1 MRFHTLAVKHIDR
14 LTKDSV
20 AVSFAIPEDLKQ
32 EFAFKPGQY
41 LTLRTTINGED
52 IRRSYSICSG
62 QDDADLRVGIKKV
75 SDGIFS
81 SYANENL
88 KVGDTLQVMTP
99 EGRFTPSQQ
108 LGNRHILGIAAG
120 SGITP
125 ILSIIRSLLARETDT
140 QVTLI
145 FGNRTSSSV
154 MFAEEIED
162 LKNRYLGRLSVVHIL
177 SKESQDVDLLSG
189 RVTKDKINQLSNGVI
204 DFSSVSEAFLCGP
217 ESMVMDVKPTLQTL
231 GLAEGK
237 IRFELFTP
245 SKKQGAK
252 KEGAK
257 KEQTNVGLSVT
268 TAEKILSNITVILDG
283 KRHNFDLLDSDESL
297 IEAAARNGLELP
309 YSCKGG
315 MCCTCRCKVE
325 KGEATMELN
334 YSLEPWE
341 MQAGFVLGCQVK
353 PVTAELTLDFDHL

>member
-1 MRFHTLAVKHIDR
+1 MSFHTLAVKNIDR

-20 AVSFAIPEDLKQ
+20 AVSFAVPDNLKQ

-75 SDGIFS
+75 SDGVFS
-81 SYANENL
+81 SYVNENL

-108 LGNRHILGIAAG
+108 PGKRHILGIAAG

-125 ILSIIRSLLARETDT
+125 ILSIIRSLLARESDT
-140 QVTLI
+140 KVTLI
-145 FGNRTSSSV
+145 FGNRTSNSV

-189 RVTKDKINQLSNGVI
+189 RITADNIHQLSNGVI
-204 DFSSVSEAFLCGP
+204 DFSNVTEAFLCGP
-217 ESMVMDVKPTLQTL
+217 EGMVIDVKSTLQQL
-231 GLAEGK
+231 GLLEEK

-245 SKKQGAK
+245 TKKQ
-252 KEGAK
+252 GAK
-257 KEQTNVGLSVT
+257 KEQTNVGLSVA

-283 KRHNFDLLDSDESL
+283 KSHNFDLMESDESL

-325 KGEATMELN
+325 KGEATMDLH

-341 MQAGFVLGCQVK
+341 MQAGFVLGCQVR
-353 PVTAELTLDFDHL
+353 PITAELTLDFDHL

>member
-1 MRFHTLAVKHIDR
+1 MTRFHTLAVKQIDR

-20 AVSFAIPEDLKQ
+20 AVSFTVPEDLKQ
-32 EFAFKPGQY
+32 QFAFQPGQY
-41 LTLRTTINGED
+41 LTLRTKINGED

-62 QDDADLRVGIKKV
+62 LDDADLRVGIKKV

-81 SYANENL
+81 RFANVNL
-88 KVGDTLQVMTP
+88 KVGDKLEVMPP

-108 LGNRHILGIAAG
+108 IGRRHILGIAAG

-125 ILSIIRSLLARETDT
+125 ILSIIRSLLARESDT

-189 RVTKDKINQLSNGVI
+189 RITADKINQLAAGVI
-204 DFSSVSEAFLCGP
+204 DFSNVTEAFLCGP
-217 ESMVMDVKPTLQTL
+217 EGLVMDVKSALIQL
-231 GLAEGK
+231 GVANEK

-245 SKKQGAK
+245 TKKQGTKGKADRAPSEPNTSNK
-252 KEGAK
+252 
-257 KEQTNVGLSVT
+257 NLS
-268 TAEKILSNITVILDG
+268 SITIILDG
-283 KRHNFDLLDSDESL
+283 KSHQFDLLESDESL
-297 IEAAARNGLELP
+297 IEAAARSGLELP

-325 KGEATMELN
+325 KGEVSMALN
-334 YSLEPWE
+334 YSLEAWE
-341 MQAGFVLGCQVK
+341 MQAGFVLSCQAK
-353 PVTAELTLDFDHL
+353 PVTPELVLNFDHL

>member
-1 MRFHTLAVKHIDR
+1 MSFHTLQVKHIDR

-20 AVSFAIPEDLKQ
+20 AISFAIPEELKQ

-75 SDGIFS
+75 SDGVFS
-81 SYANENL
+81 RHANENL
-88 KVGDTLQVMTP
+88 KVGDTLQVMPP

-108 LGNRHILGIAAG
+108 IGKRHILGIAAG

-125 ILSIIRSLLARETDT
+125 ILSIIRSLLARESET

-145 FGNRTSSSV
+145 FGNRTSNSV

-162 LKNRYLGRLSVVHIL
+162 LKNLYLGRLSVVHIL

-189 RVTKDKINQLSNGVI
+189 RITTDKIHQLSKGII

-217 ESMVMDVKPTLQTL
+217 EGMVMDVKSTLQQL
-231 GLAEGK
+231 GLGEDK

-245 SKKQGAK
+245 TKKQGAR
-252 KEGAK
+252 KEKTEAGSSKA
-257 KEQTNVGLSVT
+257 TS
-268 TAEKILSNITVILDG
+268 EKILSNITVILDG
-283 KRHNFDLLDSDESL
+283 THHNFDLMESDESL

-325 KGEATMELN
+325 KGEATMDVN

-353 PVTAELTLDFDHL
+353 PVTPELTLDFDHL